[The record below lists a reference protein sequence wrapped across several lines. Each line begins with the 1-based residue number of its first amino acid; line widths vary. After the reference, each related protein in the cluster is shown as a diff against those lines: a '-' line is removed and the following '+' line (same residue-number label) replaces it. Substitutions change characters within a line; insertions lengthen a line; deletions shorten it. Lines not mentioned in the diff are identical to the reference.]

1 MLRAL
6 ISALLLPWLS
16 GQAWPQALAASP
28 PLVELRIIVVDSSSQ
43 ADRVLQRLKNGE
55 DFAAVAKAVSIDPTA
70 SDGGHMGPIDPATL
84 RPDLRDAIQG
94 MTPGQITNV
103 IHGKSGYAIVKVVSP
118 SQTAPVD
125 STAPARLLPSSAA
138 GTIRY
143 APNIGGKGEADLA
156 YRNFPKPDGWNQDL
170 HAMCDIRQRSLASVI
185 ADIQK
190 SLDPANPS
198 GVARGR
204 ALDIIQMHYALANVY
219 AYEGEM
225 EKAIEQWQA
234 AYEIASA
241 QLPGAMPEL
250 EEALG
255 IAYLHNSEME
265 NDIYRHPGD
274 QCIFPPVTNRSF
286 AKPASSAKAIEYL
299 LKYLQRQPEAL
310 DVKWILN
317 LAYMTLGKYPA
328 SVPLKYLIAPSNFDS
343 PEDIGKFVDVAPQAG
358 INLYSMSG
366 GLIVDD
372 FENHGLYDVVTSDF
386 GQCAPMHFF
395 HNNGDGTFFD
405 RTAQAGLSD
414 QLGGLNL
421 LQADYNNDGCLDL
434 LVLRGG
440 WEFPQRMSLLR
451 NNCDGTF
458 TDVTAAAGL
467 STPTQTQTA
476 VWADIDND
484 GFLDLFVGN
493 ESGPSHLFRNKG
505 DGTFEDISHA
515 AGIDRSAYT
524 KAVVA
529 ADYDNDGYV
538 DFYVSNLNGDNFLY
552 HNNHNGTFTDVALQA
567 GVQKPWQSFAAWFFD
582 YDNDGW
588 PDLFVTSYYVSVD
601 ESIRSYLG
609 LTPNAETMKLYKN
622 MGDGRFHDVT
632 AEVGLDRVFMP
643 MGSNFGD
650 IDNDGYLDIY
660 LGTGNPSYA
669 SMLPNVLLHN
679 KEGKFFTDVTASSG
693 TGELHKGHGVAFADI
708 DNDGD
713 EDLLTETG
721 GAVPGDS
728 HAFRLFEN
736 PGNGNDW
743 ISLHLVGVKSNRS
756 AIGARIKLMVQNQG
770 QAPRFIFR
778 TVGSGGSFGASPL
791 TQHIGLGKSA
801 RLLDLEIDW
810 PASRTRQNFADVAPD
825 QFLEIK
831 EFAKQYDKLER
842 HKFRLGGPQ
851 RDQKPSAAKDA
862 TPSGQKEG
870 VAP

>member
-1 MLRAL
+1 MFRAL

-16 GQAWPQALAASP
+16 GQAWPQALSASP

-43 ADRVLQRLKNGE
+43 ADRALQRLKNGE

-70 SDGGHMGPIDPATL
+70 SDGGYMGRIDPATL
-84 RPDLRDAIQG
+84 RPDLRDAIKG

-118 SQTAPVD
+118 SETAPVD
-125 STAPARLLPSSAA
+125 NTAPARLLPSSAA

-156 YRNFPKPDGWNQDL
+156 YRNFPKPEGWNQDL

-198 GVARGR
+198 GVAHGR

-328 SVPLKYLIAPSNFDS
+328 GVPPKYLIAPSNFDS

-358 INLYSMSG
+358 INLDSMSG

-372 FENHGLYDVVTSDF
+372 FESHGLYDIVTSDF

-395 HNNGDGTFFD
+395 HNNGDGTFVD

-421 LQADYNNDGCLDL
+421 LQADYNNDGCLDI

-458 TDVTAAAGL
+458 TDVTSAAGL

-476 VWADIDND
+476 VLADIDND

-632 AEVGLDRVFMP
+632 AEVGLDRVFMA

-693 TGELHKGHGVAFADI
+693 TGELHKGHAVAFADI

-743 ISLHLVGVKSNRS
+743 ISLHLVGVKTNRS
-756 AIGARIKLMVQNQG
+756 AIGARIKLMVQNEG
-770 QAPRFIFR
+770 QPPRFIFR

-801 RLLDLEIDW
+801 RLLDLQIDW
-810 PASRTRQNFADVAPD
+810 PASRTRQNFAQVAPN

-842 HKFRLGGPQ
+842 HKFRLGGPPGD
-851 RDQKPSAAKDA
+851 RKPWAAKDP

-870 VAP
+870 VVP

>member
-1 MLRAL
+1 MFRAL

-16 GQAWPQALAASP
+16 GQAWPQALSASP

-43 ADRVLQRLKNGE
+43 ADRALQRLKNGE

-70 SDGGHMGPIDPATL
+70 SDGGYMGRIDPATL
-84 RPDLRDAIQG
+84 RPDLRDAIKG

-118 SQTAPVD
+118 SETAPVD
-125 STAPARLLPSSAA
+125 NTAPARLLPSSAA

-156 YRNFPKPDGWNQDL
+156 YRNFPKPEGWNQDL

-198 GVARGR
+198 GVAHGR

-328 SVPLKYLIAPSNFDS
+328 GVPPKYLIAPSNFDS

-372 FENHGLYDVVTSDF
+372 FESHGLYDIVTSDF

-395 HNNGDGTFFD
+395 HNNGDGTFVD

-421 LQADYNNDGCLDL
+421 LQADYNNDGCLDI

-458 TDVTAAAGL
+458 TDVTSAAGL

-632 AEVGLDRVFMP
+632 AEVGLDRVFMA

-693 TGELHKGHGVAFADI
+693 TGELHKGHAVAFADI

-743 ISLHLVGVKSNRS
+743 ISLHLVGVKTNRS
-756 AIGARIKLMVQNQG
+756 AIGARIKLMVQNEG
-770 QAPRFIFR
+770 QPPRFIFR

-801 RLLDLEIDW
+801 RLLDLQIDW
-810 PASRTRQNFADVAPD
+810 PASRTRQNFAQVAPN

-842 HKFRLGGPQ
+842 HKFRLGGPPGD
-851 RDQKPSAAKDA
+851 RKPWAAKDP

-870 VAP
+870 VVP

>member
-1 MLRAL
+1 MFRAL

-16 GQAWPQALAASP
+16 GQAWPQALSASP

-43 ADRVLQRLKNGE
+43 ADRALQRLKNGE

-70 SDGGHMGPIDPATL
+70 SDGGYMGRIDPATL
-84 RPDLRDAIQG
+84 RPDLRDAIKG

-118 SQTAPVD
+118 SETAPVD

-156 YRNFPKPDGWNQDL
+156 YRNFPKPEGWNQDL

-198 GVARGR
+198 GVAHGR

-328 SVPLKYLIAPSNFDS
+328 GVPPKYLIAPSNFDS

-372 FENHGLYDVVTSDF
+372 FESHGLYDIVTSDF

-395 HNNGDGTFFD
+395 HNNGDGTFVD

-421 LQADYNNDGCLDL
+421 LQADYNNDGCLDI

-458 TDVTAAAGL
+458 TDVTSAAGL

-632 AEVGLDRVFMP
+632 AEVGLDRVFMA

-743 ISLHLVGVKSNRS
+743 ISLHLVGVKTNRS
-756 AIGARIKLMVQNQG
+756 AIGARIKLMVQNEG
-770 QAPRFIFR
+770 QPPRFIFR

-801 RLLDLEIDW
+801 RLLDLQIDW
-810 PASRTRQNFADVAPD
+810 PASRTRQNFAQVAPD

-842 HKFRLGGPQ
+842 HKFRLGGPPGD
-851 RDQKPSAAKDA
+851 RKPWAAKDP

-870 VAP
+870 VVP

>member
-1 MLRAL
+1 MFPAL
-6 ISALLLPWLS
+6 ISALLLPWIS

-43 ADRVLQRLKNGE
+43 ADRVLERLKNGE

-70 SDGGHMGPIDPATL
+70 SDGGYMGPIDPATL
-84 RPDLRDAIQG
+84 RPDLRDAIKG

-103 IHGKSGYAIVKVVSP
+103 IHGKSGYAIVRVVSP
-118 SQTAPVD
+118 SETAPVD
-125 STAPARLLPSSAA
+125 NTAPARLLASSAA

-143 APNIGGKGEADLA
+143 APNVGGKGEADLA
-156 YRNFPKPDGWNQDL
+156 YRNFPKPAGWNQDL

-185 ADIQK
+185 ADVQK
-190 SLDPANPS
+190 SLDPANPA
-198 GVARGR
+198 GVAHGQ
-204 ALDIIQMHYALANVY
+204 ALDIIQMHYALANLY

-241 QLPGAMPEL
+241 QLSGAMPEL
-250 EEALG
+250 EEVLG
-255 IAYLHNSEME
+255 IAYLHQSEME

-274 QCIFPPVTNRSF
+274 QCIFPPVINRTF

-328 SVPLKYLIAPSNFDS
+328 GVPPKYLIAPSNFDS

-372 FENHGLYDVVTSDF
+372 FESHGLYDIVTSDF

-395 HNNGDGTFFD
+395 HNNGDGTFVD

-421 LQADYNNDGCLDL
+421 LQADYNNDGCLDI

-458 TDVTAAAGL
+458 TDVTTASGL

-743 ISLHLVGVKSNRS
+743 ISLHLVGVKTNRS
-756 AIGARIKLMVQNQG
+756 AIGARIKVMVENEG
-770 QAPRFIFR
+770 QPPRFIFR

-810 PASRTRQNFADVAPD
+810 PASRTRQNFTQVAPD

-831 EFAKQYDKLER
+831 EFAKQYDKLQR
-842 HKFRLGGPQ
+842 PKFRLGGPQ
-851 RDQKPSAAKDA
+851 GDRKPSAAKDS

-870 VAP
+870 VVP

>member
-1 MLRAL
+1 MFPAL
-6 ISALLLPWLS
+6 ISALLLPWIS

-43 ADRVLQRLKNGE
+43 ADRVLERLKNGE

-70 SDGGHMGPIDPATL
+70 SDGGYMGPIDPATL
-84 RPDLRDAIQG
+84 RPDLRDAIKG

-118 SQTAPVD
+118 SETTPVD
-125 STAPARLLPSSAA
+125 NTAPARLLPSSAA

-143 APNIGGKGEADLA
+143 APNVGGKGEADLA
-156 YRNFPKPDGWNQDL
+156 YRNFPKPAGWNQDL

-185 ADIQK
+185 ADVQK
-190 SLDPANPS
+190 SLDPANPA
-198 GVARGR
+198 GVAHGQ
-204 ALDIIQMHYALANVY
+204 ALDIIQMHYALANLY

-241 QLPGAMPEL
+241 QLSGAMPEL
-250 EEALG
+250 EEVLG
-255 IAYLHNSEME
+255 IAYLHQSEME

-274 QCIFPPVTNRSF
+274 QCIFPPVINRSF

-328 SVPLKYLIAPSNFDS
+328 GVPPKYLIAPSNFDS

-372 FENHGLYDVVTSDF
+372 FESHGLYDIVTSDF

-395 HNNGDGTFFD
+395 HNNGDGTFVD

-421 LQADYNNDGCLDL
+421 LQADYNNDGCLDI

-458 TDVTAAAGL
+458 TDVTTASGL

-743 ISLHLVGVKSNRS
+743 ISLHLVGVKTNRS
-756 AIGARIKLMVQNQG
+756 AIGARIKVMVENEG
-770 QAPRFIFR
+770 QPPRFIFR

-791 TQHIGLGKSA
+791 TQHIGLGKAA

-810 PASRTRQNFADVAPD
+810 PASRTRQNFTQVAPD

-842 HKFRLGGPQ
+842 HKFRLGGPPGD
-851 RDQKPSAAKDA
+851 RKPSAAKDP

-870 VAP
+870 VVP